1 MIVNPKHK
9 GALLSIAIV
18 LLMASTLKAQT
29 NTETFGQNR
38 IQYRKFDWK
47 FYETKHF
54 RIYHYDAAG
63 RQLARYVAEQVEDD
77 IRMIE
82 KRLGGEFPRKFKI
95 MLYNNY
101 DEYRQ
106 TNIGRKFESQ
116 LKDIPAG
123 TIDIVGDKLVVYFD
137 GVHTD
142 LRRQTREGMAK
153 VVIERMLFGENV
165 REVVKNAVLMN
176 LPRWVF
182 YGYTAYLV
190 DGWDTKSNSDWKN
203 MLVAKPKANFYEQA
217 EINPDLAGRAFWKYM
232 SDRYG
237 ENTMR
242 TLLFNMQQKSS
253 LNQGIKITLGQKVKV
268 AFDSTI
274 TYFRNMYAVDE
285 QNQEKPDTTS
295 NMLIVDIPH
304 DGTQIRN
311 FKVAPKGNDAAYVAW
326 KNGEYKVYMQNT
338 QGPQARYSIL
348 EGGRL
353 DYNEQPDPNYPLLA
367 WSNSGYK
374 LAILFKKGN
383 ETRLRIYNSI
393 KARIEN
399 YVIPANRFDRVLSMT
414 FNEDDD
420 KLVFSAIKK
429 SQTDL
434 YVFTIRGSRM
444 TNITNDAW
452 DDIDPWFVSGG
463 SKRGILFLSNRPKPN
478 IDVPLTVNELPTG
491 PMNVFFYDTKTK
503 RKELIQMSFETKGN
517 VSQPIQYGSENFAY
531 LYDGNGIQNQYV
543 VSLKRNKRNMD
554 SAVAIP
560 VTNYNSNV
568 ISHQY
573 NPASRQTAHV
583 VQDGN
588 RFVVHYKPL
597 QIPGKNAEAKSLMP
611 TVLSQTEKKSEAA
624 NGNNEPVLKSGNV
637 FQSEFKDEHKTDQPV
652 AVTEQEETEADSTY
666 MKMKAAPYRLSFKPD
681 FVTLKLDNSILFNR
695 YQSFKQGNGE
705 YQPPDLSGMLTISLD
720 DLMEDYRITAGIRL
734 PFNFNASTYFI
745 QYENVKKRLDW
756 NLLYLRSNATN
767 NKTYF
772 GVLEEV
778 AKNNTNMLQGTISYP
793 LDRIRSL
800 RFQATVRQDKFT
812 LKAQDTISLTYE
824 NILQP
829 ERIQYWGIARG
840 EYVFD
845 NTKNPIINIYRGYRY
860 KFFAE
865 YFRMLNNEG
874 GGCVNFGTDFRYYAK
889 IYKNFIWAA
898 RFAAAMSDGSQKI
911 LYHVGGVDN
920 WISPKYSS
928 YVPVRPY
935 ENYGFQTIATNLRGY
950 ELNSRN
956 GNSYAVFNTEFRLPA
971 LTTFLKRP
979 IQSQVLRNLQVVTF
993 LDMGSA
999 WEGILPNA
1007 DRLKNN
1013 KVLPDPAIDPHA
1025 SVILNITDETGGV
1038 GVGYG
1043 AGLRTMM
1050 FGYFMRLDAA
1060 WNIEGRTKP
1069 ILYFSIGTDF

>member
-9 GALLSIAIV
+9 GTLLSIAI
-18 LLMASTLKAQT
+18 LLLLASSLKAQT
-29 NTETFGQNR
+29 NIETYGQNR
-38 IQYRKFDWK
+38 VQYRKFDWK

-77 IRMIE
+77 IQMIE
-82 KRLGGEFPRKFKI
+82 KRLGGEFPRQFKI

-101 DEYRQ
+101 DEYKQ
-106 TNIGRKFESQ
+106 TNIGRKVETQ
-116 LKDIPAG
+116 LKNIPAG
-123 TIDIVGDKLVVYFD
+123 TIDIVGDKLVVYFN

-153 VVIERMLFGENV
+153 VVMERMLFGENF
-165 REVVKNAVLMN
+165 REVVKNAVLLN
-176 LPRWVF
+176 LPKWVL
-182 YGYTAYLV
+182 YGFTAYLV
-190 DGWDTKSNSDWKN
+190 DGWDTKTNSDWKN
-203 MLVAKPKANFYEQA
+203 LLAAKPKAKFYELA
-217 EINPDLAGRAFWKYM
+217 ETQPELAGLAFWKYI

-242 TLLFNMQQKSS
+242 TMLFNMQQKSS
-253 LNQGIKITLGQKVKV
+253 LNQGIKITLQQKVKV

-274 TYFRNMYAVDE
+274 LYFKNMYAMDE
-285 QNQEKPDTTS
+285 QNQEKPDTAGNLLT
-295 NMLIVDIPH
+295 VDIPQ

-311 FKVAPKGNDAAYVAW
+311 FKVAPKGNDAAFVAW
-326 KNGEYKVYMQNT
+326 NNGEYKVYMQNI
-338 QGPQARYSIL
+338 QGPQARYAIL

-353 DYNEQPDPNYPLLA
+353 DYNDQPDPNYPLLA

-463 SKRGILFLSNRPKPN
+463 SKRGILFLSNRPKAN
-478 IDVPLTVNELPTG
+478 IDVPLAVNELPTG

-503 RKELIQMSFETKGN
+503 RKELIQMSHETKGN
-517 VSQPIQYGSENFAY
+517 VSQPIQYGPENFAY
-531 LYDGNGIQNQYV
+531 LYDGNGIRNQYV

-560 VTNYNSNV
+560 VTNYNTN
-568 ISHQY
+568 ILSHQY
-573 NPASRQTAHV
+573 NPGSRQAAHV
-583 VQDGN
+583 VQEGN

-597 QIPGKNAEAKSLMP
+597 QIPGKNAEAKTLKP
-611 TVLSQTEKKSEAA
+611 TVLSESEKTTTTT
-624 NGNNEPVLKSGNV
+624 NGTNAPVLKGGNV
-637 FQSEFKDEHKTDQPV
+637 FQSEFKEDTKAVQQTTLAPTEEAEATD
-652 AVTEQEETEADSTY
+652 SSF
-666 MKMKAAPYRLSFKPD
+666 MKMKSQPYRLAFKPD
-681 FVTLKLDNSILFNR
+681 FFTLKLDNSILFNK
-695 YQSFKQGNGE
+695 YQSRAQQGKGE
-705 YQPPDLSGMLTISLD
+705 YQNPPLGLMLTASLD
-720 DLMEDYRITAGIRL
+720 DLMEDYRITGGLRL
-734 PFNFNASTYFI
+734 PFSFKDLTYFV
-745 QYENVKKRLDW
+745 QYENVRKRLDW
-756 NLLYLRSNATN
+756 SLMYLRSDATSN
-767 NKTYF
+767 IPFY
-772 GVLEEV
+772 GLELL
-778 AKNNTNMLQGTISYP
+778 AKNSTNMLQTNLSYP
-793 LDRIRSL
+793 LDKIRSL
-800 RFQATVRQDKFT
+800 RLNVGLRSDRLV
-812 LKAQDTISLTYE
+812 LKSQDTFSLSLIE
-824 NILQP
+824 P
-829 ERIQYWGIARG
+829 RDKIQYWGIARG

-845 NTKNPIINIYRGYRY
+845 NTKNPSINIYRGTRY

-865 YFRMLNNEG
+865 YIRRLNGTG
-874 GGCVNFGTDFRYYAK
+874 GGAFNIGADYRYYAK

-898 RFAAAMSDGSQKI
+898 RVATAMSDGKQKI

-920 WISPKYSS
+920 WIGPKYSS

-935 ENYGFQTIATNLRGY
+935 ENYGFETIATNLRGY
-950 ELNSRN
+950 EQNSRN
-956 GNSYAVFNTEFRLPA
+956 GNSYAVFNTEFRLPV
-971 LTTFLKRP
+971 LTTFIKRP
-979 IQSQVLRNLQVVTF
+979 IQSQILRDLQVVTF
-993 LDMGSA
+993 LDAGSA
-999 WEGILPNA
+999 WEGIMPSA

-1013 KVLPDPAIDPHA
+1013 KVLPDPNVDPNPQ
-1025 SVILNITDETGGV
+1025 VILRITDETGGI

-1043 AGLRTMM
+1043 AGLRTMLA
-1050 FGYFMRLDAA
+1050 GYFLRLDAA

>member
-1 MIVNPKHK
+1 MIVNPKRK
-9 GALLSIAIV
+9 GALLSIAMI
-18 LLMASTLKAQT
+18 LLFAATLKAQT
-29 NTETFGQNR
+29 NIETFGQNR
-38 IQYRKFDWK
+38 VQYRKFDWK

-63 RQLARYVAEQVEDD
+63 RTLARYVAEQVEED
-77 IRMIE
+77 ISMIE

-106 TNIGRKFESQ
+106 TNVGRKFESQ
-116 LKDIPAG
+116 LKNIPAG
-123 TIDIVGDKLVVYFD
+123 TIDIVGDKLVVYFN

-153 VVIERMLFGENV
+153 AVIERMLFGENF
-165 REVVKNAVLMN
+165 REVVKNAVLLN

-182 YGYTAYLV
+182 YGYTSYIV
-190 DGWDTKSNSDWKN
+190 DGWDTKSNSEWKN
-203 MLVAKPKANFYEQA
+203 MLEAKPNANFFQQS
-217 EINPDLAGRAFWKYM
+217 EINPDLAGRAFWKYI

-242 TLLFNMQQKSS
+242 TMLFNMQQKGS
-253 LNQGIKITLGQKVKV
+253 LNQGVKATLGQKIKV
-268 AFDSTI
+268 AFDSTV
-274 TYFRNMYAVDE
+274 TYFRNMYALDE
-285 QNQEKPDTTS
+285 QNQEKPDS
-295 NMLIVDIPH
+295 AGNLLVVDIPH

-383 ETRLRIYNSI
+383 ETRIRIYNSL

-399 YVIPANRFDRVLSMT
+399 YVIPANRFDRALSIT

-452 DDIDPWFVSGG
+452 DDLDPWFVSGG
-463 SKRGILFLSNRPKPN
+463 SKRGILFLSNRPKAN
-478 IDVPLTVNELPTG
+478 TNVPLAVNELPTG

-503 RKELIQMSFETKGN
+503 RKELIQMSHVTKGN
-517 VSQPIQYGSENFAY
+517 VSQPIQYGPENFAY
-531 LYDGNGIQNQYV
+531 LYDDNGIRNQYV
-543 VSLKRNKRNMD
+543 VTLKRDKHNMD
-554 SAVAIP
+554 SAVAVP
-560 VTNYNSNV
+560 VTNYNTS
-568 ISHQY
+568 ILSHQY
-573 NPASRQTAHV
+573 NPGSRQAAHV
-583 VQDGN
+583 VQEGN
-588 RFVVHYKPL
+588 RFVVHYKSL
-597 QIPGKNAEAKSLMP
+597 QIPGKNAEVKTLKP
-611 TVLSQTEKKSEAA
+611 TVLSQTEKIAPVNNNATSMMKT
-624 NGNNEPVLKSGNV
+624 GNA
-637 FQSEFKDEHKTDQPV
+637 FQTEFKEEVQSAQAGTTAATDE
-652 AVTEQEETEADSTY
+652 AGADSSF
-666 MKMKAAPYRLSFKPD
+666 MKMKSEPYRLSFKPD
-681 FVTLKLDNSILFNR
+681 FFTVRLDNSILFNK
-695 YQSFKQGNGE
+695 YQSRGQQLTGE
-705 YQPPDLSGMLTISLD
+705 YQNMPLGVMLTASLD
-720 DLMEDYRITAGIRL
+720 DQLENYRITGGVRL
-734 PFNFNASTYFI
+734 PLDFKQTAYFV

-756 NLLYLRSNATN
+756 NVMYLRSTLLN
-767 NKTYF
+767 NFTLF
-772 GVLEEV
+772 GVVEEL
-778 AKNNTNMLQGTISYP
+778 AKNTTNLLQTNLSYP
-793 LDRIRSL
+793 LDRMRSL
-800 RFQATVRQDKFT
+800 HLNVGLRSDQLYLKSQDIVS
-812 LKAQDTISLTYE
+812 LALVKAVDE
-824 NILQP
+824 K
-829 ERIQYWGIARG
+829 QYWAIAHG

-845 NTKNPIINIYRGYRY
+845 NTKNPAMNIFLGTRY

-865 YFRMLNNEG
+865 YIRRMNGTG
-874 GGCVNFGTDFRYYAK
+874 GGAFNIGADYRYYTK

-898 RFAAAMSDGSQKI
+898 RFATAMSDGTQKI

-920 WISPKYSS
+920 WLNYKYSS

-935 ENYGFQTIATNLRGY
+935 ENYGFETIATNLRGY
-950 ELNSRN
+950 EQNSRN
-956 GNSYAVFNTEFRLPA
+956 GNSYAVFNTEFRLPVLA
-971 LTTFLKRP
+971 SFVKRP
-979 IQSQVLRNLQVVTF
+979 IQSQVLKNLQVITF
-993 LDMGSA
+993 LDAGSA
-999 WEGILPNA
+999 WEGIMPNA

-1013 KVLPDPAIDPHA
+1013 KVLPDPGVDPNPRVVL
-1025 SVILNITDETGGV
+1025 SIKDETGGV
-1038 GVGYG
+1038 GIGYG

-1050 FGYFMRLDAA
+1050 FGYFLRADAA
-1060 WNIEGRTKP
+1060 WNIEGRKKP
-1069 ILYFSIGTDF
+1069 IIYFSIGTDF